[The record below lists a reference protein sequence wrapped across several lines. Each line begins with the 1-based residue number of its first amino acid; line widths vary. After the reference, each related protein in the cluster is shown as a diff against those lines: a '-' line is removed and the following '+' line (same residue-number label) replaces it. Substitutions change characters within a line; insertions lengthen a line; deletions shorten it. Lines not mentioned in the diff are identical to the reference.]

1 MQVPQDQGQGL
12 IAPILVLVKR
22 PPDGF
27 LSGVAFPQRASG
39 GRCISGHLNQ
49 LLNFKPAL
57 LYLDDMTTRSEPHS
71 DIRSFY
77 RLAHADISQTHC
89 QGTACFAAR
98 HLAPDRWSEAVAQAP
113 RVYCLGKCYAAPAT
127 GQDNGRPKMEVRSRQ
142 AVVLE
147 RIVAGRTDSLDLYRS
162 QGGLA
167 ALEQALT
174 LRPDQIIAE
183 IESSELRGR
192 GGAGFL
198 TGAKWRTAA
207 SHLSGEKYVVANL
220 DEGDP
225 GAYVDRFIA
234 EDDPFCLIEGM
245 VIAALAVGAHK
256 GWIYVRCEY
265 PAAIQSLSQAIDA
278 ARATGLLGPSVL
290 ATDFAFDIELTI
302 GQGSYV
308 CGEETAMLNSIEHR
322 RPVARARPPYVA
334 VSGLWAKPTVVNNAE
349 TLSCVPWILRHG
361 AAAYK
366 SLGVPGSRGTKV
378 VSLSSLF
385 RWPGL
390 YEIEFGIPLRKI
402 VEDIGGGLQ
411 TGPLTGLMIG
421 GPLAGV
427 VPPSLLNTPFD
438 FDSLRAIGASVGHG
452 GIVAFD
458 ASTSIADLIEHVF
471 SFGAYESC
479 GECTP
484 CRLGGP
490 RIEQIFHEII
500 DCRPAGLAAQ
510 AEWHEIVA
518 ALKLTSLCGL
528 GTGLAEFAESIAR
541 HYPVELR
548 RCFK

>member
-1 MQVPQDQGQGL
+1 
-12 IAPILVLVKR
+12 
-22 PPDGF
+22 
-27 LSGVAFPQRASG
+27 
-39 GRCISGHLNQ
+39 
-49 LLNFKPAL
+49 
-57 LYLDDMTTRSEPHS
+57 MTTRSEPHS
-71 DIRSFY
+71 GIRSFY
-77 RLAHADISQTHC
+77 RLVDVDLSHAHC

-98 HLAPDRWSEAVAQAP
+98 HLHSDRWRDAVGETP

-127 GQDNGRPKMEVRSRQ
+127 GQDNAQPRMEVRARQ
-142 AVVLE
+142 AIVLE
-147 RIVAGRTDSLDLYRS
+147 RIVAGRTDSLNEYRN

-167 ALEQALT
+167 ALERALT
-174 LRPDQIIAE
+174 LHSDQIITE

-207 SHLSGEKYVVANL
+207 SQMSDEKYLVANL

-245 VIAALAVGAHK
+245 IIAARAVGAHK

-278 ARATGLLGPSVL
+278 ARETGLLGPCVL
-290 ATDFAFDIELTI
+290 GAEFAFDIELTI

-334 VSGLWAKPTVVNNAE
+334 ERGLWAKPTVVNNAE

-361 AAAYK
+361 AAEYK

-378 VSLSSLF
+378 VSLNSLF
-385 RWPGL
+385 RRPGL
-390 YEIEFGIPLRKI
+390 YEIEFGIPLREI

-411 TGPLTGLMIG
+411 TGPLRGLMIG

-452 GIVAFD
+452 GLVAFD
-458 ASTSIADLIEHVF
+458 AGTSIVDLIKHVF

-490 RIEQIFHEII
+490 RIEQIFHELV
-500 DCRPAGLAAQ
+500 DSRSAGMAAQ
-510 AEWHEIVA
+510 DEWRQIVT
-518 ALKLTSLCGL
+518 ALKLASLCGL

-541 HYPVELR
+541 HYPLELSQ
-548 RCFK
+548 CFK